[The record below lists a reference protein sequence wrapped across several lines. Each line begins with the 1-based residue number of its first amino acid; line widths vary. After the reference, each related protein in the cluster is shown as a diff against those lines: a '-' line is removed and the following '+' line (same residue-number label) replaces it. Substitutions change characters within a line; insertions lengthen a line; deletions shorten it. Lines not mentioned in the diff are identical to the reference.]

1 MRALVVRDV
10 HRGPSGRAD
19 HVARPYSCLGTAYGS
34 GTVTD
39 HALSGGPSHS
49 SVTGHS
55 SRPAPPASTAVA
67 AGRAVLFP
75 PFSSDFARCRSLP

>member
-55 SRPAPPASTAVA
+55 SRPAPPASTAGSCW
-67 AGRAVLFP
+67 AGGAFP
-75 PFSSDFARCRSLP
+75 AFLL